1 LNFDVQ
7 YGECVGLVGESG
19 SGKTTTSR
27 LIAKL
32 IKPTAG
38 SIQLNGQE
46 IADTDPRAFA
56 KSAKRRQVQ
65 IVFQD
70 PAASLDPRRT
80 AFEAIADPLLRLE
93 GLRQPAELAR
103 RIHEICE
110 LVDFPHAL
118 LGRYPHQLSGGQKAR
133 VGIARAISVNPA
145 LVVLD
150 EPTSA
155 LDVSVQAVVLNQLD
169 KLKRVLGLSYL
180 FVSHD
185 LNIVRL
191 MCDRVM
197 VMKAGRIVEQSR
209 ADDLFRNPQH
219 AYTKALLDAIPRI
232 EFAKGASAGVGL

>member
-1 LNFDVQ
+1 M
-7 YGECVGLVGESG
+7 
-19 SGKTTTSR
+19 
-27 LIAKL
+27 
-32 IKPTAG
+32 
-38 SIQLNGQE
+38 
-46 IADTDPRAFA
+46 
-56 KSAKRRQVQ
+56 
-65 IVFQD
+65 FQD

-93 GLRQPAELAR
+93 RLRKPAALAR
-103 RIHEICE
+103 RIHEICD
-110 LVDFPHAL
+110 LVDFPRAL

-185 LNIVRL
+185 LNVVRL

-197 VMKAGRIVEQSR
+197 VMKAGRIVEQSG
-209 ADDLFRNPQH
+209 ADELFRNPQH
-219 AYTKALLDAIPRI
+219 AYTRTLLEAIPRI
-232 EFAKGASAGVGL
+232 EFVTRQPALISDHHPEFPANWERGRARRAD

>member
-1 LNFDVQ
+1 
-7 YGECVGLVGESG
+7 
-19 SGKTTTSR
+19 
-27 LIAKL
+27 
-32 IKPTAG
+32 
-38 SIQLNGQE
+38 
-46 IADTDPRAFA
+46 
-56 KSAKRRQVQ
+56 
-65 IVFQD
+65 
-70 PAASLDPRRT
+70 
-80 AFEAIADPLLRLE
+80 
-93 GLRQPAELAR
+93 
-103 RIHEICE
+103 
-110 LVDFPHAL
+110 
-118 LGRYPHQLSGGQKAR
+118 